1 MLNPIW
7 LVATADI
14 VGHSLALAVT
24 GYTLVS
30 LVAVLAWRAR
40 RATPLEAP
48 PPVSVLK
55 PLHGGEPELYE
66 DLRSFCE
73 QDYPDYQLV
82 FGLHDA
88 ADPALEVV
96 RRLQREWPALD
107 IRCVIDGARHG
118 SNHKVSN
125 LINID
130 GQATHDWLVLA
141 DSDIRVGRDY
151 LRRVVAPLAR
161 ADTGIVTCLYRG
173 RPVNGFWS
181 QMGALFINEWFAPS
195 VLVARLFGSSKFAF
209 GATIA
214 LRRDALRVI
223 GGFRALANHLADDYR
238 LGELTRAQGLRTVLS
253 DCVVETSVVDGSA
266 AALLRHELR
275 WLRTIRT
282 IQPSGYALLFLTF
295 SLPLALL
302 AVLLAPGAHLP
313 ELLLALT
320 AAARAVIHYYVIGRT
335 PGRLLKTLI
344 SLPLLL
350 LRDALS
356 LAVWAAG
363 FRSRRVVWGAHEFT
377 VADDG
382 SFRDIAG

>member
-1 MLNPIW
+1 MLNPSW
-7 LVATADI
+7 LISTVDIADR
-14 VGHSLALAVT
+14 SLALVVA

-30 LVAVLAWRAR
+30 LVAVLAWRAQ
-40 RATPLEAP
+40 RATPLDGT

-55 PLHGGEPELYE
+55 PLHGSEPELY
-66 DLRSFCE
+66 DNLRSFCE
-73 QDYPDYQLV
+73 QDYANYQLV
-82 FGLHDA
+82 FGVHDA
-88 ADPALEVV
+88 ADPALDVV
-96 RRLQREWPALD
+96 QRLQREWPALD
-107 IRCVIDGARHG
+107 IRCVIDGVRHG

-130 GQATHDWLVLA
+130 RQATHDWLVLA

-173 RPVNGFWS
+173 RPVSGFWS

-195 VLVARLFGSSKFAF
+195 VLVSRLFGSSKFAF

-223 GGFRALANHLADDYR
+223 GGFHALANHLADDYR

-253 DCVVETSVVDGSA
+253 DCVVETSVVDDSA

-282 IQPSGYALLFLTF
+282 IQPGGYALLFLTF

-302 AVLLAPGAHLP
+302 AALLTPGDL
-313 ELLLALT
+313 LSVGLLALT
-320 AAARAVIHYYVIGRT
+320 ATARAVIHYCAISRT
-335 PGRLLKTLI
+335 PGRLLKTII
-344 SLPLLL
+344 SLPLLP